1 MIVHPCLSAL
11 FHQKHHQLLVSGS
24 FLSRTEM
31 FLRLWLSVFPAQSK
45 CQIDHIN
52 EANWLLV
59 LCQLC
64 RPNEVH
70 VNTLV

>member
-1 MIVHPCLSAL
+1 MIVCVYVL
-11 FHQKHHQLLVSGS
+11 FYQKHHQLLVPGS

-31 FLRLWLSVFPAQSK
+31 FLRRCLSVFPAQSE

-64 RPNEVH
+64 RSNEVH